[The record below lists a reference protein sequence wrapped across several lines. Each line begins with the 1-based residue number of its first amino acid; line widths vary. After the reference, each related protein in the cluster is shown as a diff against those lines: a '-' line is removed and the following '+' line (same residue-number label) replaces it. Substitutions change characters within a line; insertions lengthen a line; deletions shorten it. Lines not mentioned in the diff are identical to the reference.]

1 MDAVVVGFALLA
13 ISQIDLVD
21 RRVEVRTR
29 NDVFAVIFGCSLT
42 SLV

>member
-1 MDAVVVGFALLA
+1 MGAIVVGFALLA
-13 ISQIDLVD
+13 IVDLVD

-29 NDVFAVIFGCSLT
+29 NDVFAAIFGCSLT